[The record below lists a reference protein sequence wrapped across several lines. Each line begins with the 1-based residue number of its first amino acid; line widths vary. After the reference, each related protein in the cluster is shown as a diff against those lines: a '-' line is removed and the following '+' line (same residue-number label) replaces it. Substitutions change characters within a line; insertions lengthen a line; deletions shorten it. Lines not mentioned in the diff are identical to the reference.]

1 MTEPLLDA
9 SDGVAGVAFIPAPV
23 QLLRGRPKLDDQVVG
38 QVLRL
43 KLTAFFAPCR
53 SLYESFLQRYMGSV

>member
-9 SDGVAGVAFIPAPV
+9 SDGVAGVVFIPAPV

-43 KLTAFFAPCR
+43 KLTAFFAAMPQ
-53 SLYESFLQRYMGSV
+53 SL